1 MRLGVITTMAD
12 NAWGGSE
19 ELWVS
24 LANQALLSK
33 HKVFASVY
41 NWGELPDKI
50 KEVESNGVKVYKRAR
65 ISYSQLSGKIKGK
78 IVQKTVAKNQLH
90 SFVKKTTP
98 NFLLISMGAF
108 CDIEVNPFRE
118 FLKEVSV
125 PYALIVHVNTEA
137 YTINPAKIH
146 DFRLVVKNA
155 KCIYFVS
162 KRLREQ
168 AERQLA
174 YGFENSKIVVNPINM
189 ESTDVVPY
197 PPSTTVNFACVGRLK
212 VDVKGQSLLLQVLSK
227 RKWKDR
233 DWILNIYGSGPDEAL
248 LEELIAFYDLK
259 NRVFLKGFVGD
270 IRKDI
275 WGENHLLLMPSYFEG
290 LPIALVEAMLSGRS
304 AVATDVGGNSEIL
317 KGDELGVIAE
327 GITPSSFDKAMED
340 SWAKK
345 DEWEAMGIKAHK
357 QACEYFGNDPVSRL
371 LEDIVEMYK
380 DNK

>member
-1 MRLGVITTMAD
+1 MRLGLITTMAD
-12 NAWGGSE
+12 SAWGGSE

-24 LANQALLSK
+24 LAKQALLSN
-33 HKVFASVY
+33 HQVFASVY

-50 KEVESNGVKVYKRAR
+50 KDAETNGLKVYKRPR
-65 ISYSQLSGKIKGK
+65 INYNQLTGKIKGK
-78 IVQKTVAKNQLH
+78 IVQKTVAKHHLH
-90 SFVKKTTP
+90 SFVNSTSS

-174 YGFENSKIVVNPINM
+174 YGFENSKIVVNPVNM
-189 ESTDVVPY
+189 ENTGAVPY
-197 PPSTTVNFACVGRLK
+197 PLSTTVNFACVGRLK

-233 DWILNIYGSGPDEAL
+233 DWILNIYGCGPDETL
-248 LEELIAFYDLK
+248 LEELIVFYGLK
-259 NRVFLKGFVGD
+259 NRVFLKGFVDD

-275 WGENHLLLMPSYFEG
+275 WGDNHLLLMPSYFEG

-304 AVATDVGGNSEIL
+304 AVVTDVGGNSEIL
-317 KGDELGVIAE
+317 KGDELGVISE
-327 GITPSSFDKAMED
+327 GVTPSSFDKAMED

-357 QACEYFGNDPVSRL
+357 QACEYFGNDPEIRL